1 MLNCE
6 TIVVNKMM
14 RSEGTYF
21 AAGTIF
27 KNLQS
32 YTLLSNTNYLNKVVF
47 AIEPM
52 SNTSIKFFKRD
63 EMQNYTNSNDI
74 INCIFE

>member
-27 KNLQS
+27 KNLQTQDKII
-32 YTLLSNTNYLNKVVF
+32 YV
-47 AIEPM
+47 PQ
-52 SNTSIKFFKRD
+52 
-63 EMQNYTNSNDI
+63 EMKKQIRKEGGT
-74 INCIFE
+74 